1 MKIFKWK
8 MFHLLSWTRGP
19 DSRSWNAIWT
29 SQNIFMS
36 VLQCYVRWKNGTW
49 GLTLSSH
56 YHLTSLDMTWSSTFL
71 FSSLE
76 ELDWPTTSSLAIH
89 SFECALDEGWPP
101 LRKLQNMR
109 LSASNLFLANA
120 GKVVKHKRSVNSVWI
135 LFMIATSLHL
145 VDITLLELLGQ
156 TNETNPRHLLTNHRT
171 PQRSIRVRRLVTFRC
186 FGTVGILDENFLGQK
201 NGILKSKSI
210 R

>member
-1 MKIFKWK
+1 
-8 MFHLLSWTRGP
+8 
-19 DSRSWNAIWT
+19 
-29 SQNIFMS
+29 
-36 VLQCYVRWKNGTW
+36 
-49 GLTLSSH
+49 
-56 YHLTSLDMTWSSTFL
+56 
-71 FSSLE
+71 
-76 ELDWPTTSSLAIH
+76 
-89 SFECALDEGWPP
+89 
-101 LRKLQNMR
+101 
-109 LSASNLFLANA
+109 
-120 GKVVKHKRSVNSVWI
+120 
-135 LFMIATSLHL
+135 MIATSLHL